1 MCPMTGWGG
10 SARSVVTPSRGVRSV
25 RPGRGPSRAPRREVG
40 GITVEEQTAEGD
52 VTRARRRRTLEA
64 SWVIGVV
71 VFVVIRFALAYGALA
86 DQARWTVIIFGL
98 LDIGTAVP
106 YAIGVARL
114 VTSLVD
120 GRPQAAARWGAVA
133 SASFLAPYLW
143 LAWAGRDGSFPTV
156 VYVVTGL
163 FVVCVG
169 ANAVLGVRKRV
180 RQERAALGEVP
191 VSR

>member
-1 MCPMTGWGG
+1 M
-10 SARSVVTPSRGVRSV
+10 
-25 RPGRGPSRAPRREVG
+25 
-40 GITVEEQTAEGD
+40 
-52 VTRARRRRTLEA
+52 
-64 SWVIGVV
+64 
-71 VFVVIRFALAYGALA
+71 FVVIRFALAYSALA
-86 DQARWTVIIFGL
+86 DQARWTVIIFGV

-133 SASFLAPYLW
+133 CASFLAPYLW

-156 VYVVTGL
+156 VYVVTSI

-169 ANAVLGVRKRV
+169 ANAVLGVRRRV
-180 RQERAALGEVP
+180 REERSALAGSS

>member
-1 MCPMTGWGG
+1 MTGR
-10 SARSVVTPSRGVRSV
+10 ARPTPSVAAQRRGVRSV
-25 RPGRGPSRAPRREVG
+25 RTGRGTIRASRREVG
-40 GITVEEQTAEGD
+40 GITLEDETIEGD
-52 VTRARRRRTLEA
+52 VTKARRRRTLEA

-106 YAIGVARL
+106 YAIGIARL

-120 GRPQAAARWGAVA
+120 KRPQTAARWGAVA

-156 VYVVTGL
+156 VYVVIGL
-163 FVVCVG
+163 FVACVG
-169 ANAVLGVRKRV
+169 VNAVLGVRRRV
-180 RQERAALGEVP
+180 RDERAALGEVP